1 MKKSI
6 IIALSLFSI
15 SLAVV
20 PCKSFAMGL
29 EVGVGGWMQMQSGE
43 IGYKPISPTDTVD
56 LGTNTKYQPYGRL
69 KIDTPLFLPNLYVM
83 ATPMNFDG
91 SGNKTFKFGD
101 QIFTGAYE
109 SKLKVDHYDVALYY
123 SLPFLKTATLD
134 ILNIEIGVNARV
146 IDFKAE
152 VREVSTGNSVSESWV
167 IPVPM
172 AYAGV
177 QVRPIK
183 AISLEAEGRGIAYS
197 SNHYFDVVGRAKVTV
212 YGPLFVA
219 AGYRYEKMKIDY
231 SDVRADVQSHGPF
244 AEAGLSF

>member
-1 MKKSI
+1 MKKLFI
-6 IIALSLFSI
+6 LALSLFSL
-15 SLAVV
+15 SLVVV
-20 PCKSFAMGL
+20 PCKSFALGL

-43 IGYKPISPTDTVD
+43 IGYKPIAPTDTVD
-56 LGTNTKYQPYGRL
+56 LGTNTKYQPYGRI
-69 KIDTPLFLPNLYVM
+69 KVDTPLFLPNLYVQ

-91 SGNKTFKFGD
+91 SGNKTFEFGG
-101 QIFTGAYE
+101 QTFTGAYE
-109 SKLKVDHYDVALYY
+109 SKLKVNHYDVALYY
-123 SLPFLKTATLD
+123 SIPFLKTATLD
-134 ILNIEIGVNARV
+134 ILNIEIGINARV

-152 VREVSTGNSVSESWV
+152 VREVATGISASESLI

-172 AYAGV
+172 AYVGV
-177 QVRPIK
+177 QVKPIK

-231 SDVRADVQSHGPF
+231 SDVRADVRAHGPF
-244 AEAGLSF
+244 AEVGLSF

>member
-1 MKKSI
+1 MKKI
-6 IIALSLFSI
+6 FTYALCILSFSL
-15 SLAVV
+15 LAV
-20 PCKSFAMGL
+20 PCESFAWGL

-43 IGYKPISPTDTVD
+43 MGYKPVSPTDTVD

-69 KIDTPLFLPNLYVM
+69 KIDTPLFFPNLYAQ

-91 SGNKTFKFGD
+91 SGNKTFTFGD
-101 QIFTGAYE
+101 QTFTGAYE
-109 SKLKVDHYDVALYY
+109 SKLKVNHYDVALYY
-123 SLPFLKTATLD
+123 SLPFLKAATLD

-152 VREVSTGNSVSESWV
+152 VREVSTGNSVSESWI

-172 AYAGV
+172 VYAGV
-177 QVRPIK
+177 QVKPIK

-219 AGYRYEKMKIDY
+219 GGYRYEKMKIDY
-231 SDVRADVQSHGPF
+231 KDVRADVQSNGPF
-244 AEAGLSF
+244 VEVGLSF